1 MKLPVSEGADDKK
14 KSACLISDVASV
26 IGILHFAHSE
36 AVVCVPQPV
45 PQRVNFVFLN
55 LLVFFSASS
64 VKA

>member
-14 KSACLISDVASV
+14 KSACLISASV